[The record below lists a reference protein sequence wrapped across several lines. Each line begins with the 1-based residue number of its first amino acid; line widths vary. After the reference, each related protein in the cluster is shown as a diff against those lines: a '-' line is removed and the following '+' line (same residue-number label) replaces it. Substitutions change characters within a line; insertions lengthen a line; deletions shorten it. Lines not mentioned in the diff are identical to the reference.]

1 MPATG
6 LFSVRTKYMLTII
19 STVVPIFV
27 IILAGIIVEK
37 LDFMPENSVRILSIF
52 SINICFPCLL
62 FHIMSSTPLDNMGSW
77 RWWLGILA
85 VQWLGFFILYFIEKM
100 RGEKDKVAILH
111 GLVVAFCNAGFV
123 GLPII
128 MSVYNQD
135 KAAISVA
142 GVMIVASN
150 TIVIVAQTM
159 LVSVAAKEKK
169 EKEGDAAREETQQSF
184 LKKTGF
190 FLRTYILSNGIFMG
204 VLLGLAVSASGIRL
218 WQPLDKALS
227 MLGYISPTCMLFTLG
242 LGLRPDVARA
252 LSTHSI
258 HAGHQ
263 VVLILLRLAGL
274 PLLTL
279 LVLSLLNI
287 DPLWISVSTI
297 ITATGCAIFT
307 ATLAQIYQA
316 DAGGCALTVSLT
328 NILSIVSLS
337 ATLILLSHMGLLPFS
352 LNL

>member
-1 MPATG
+1 
-6 LFSVRTKYMLTII
+6 MLTII

-77 RWWLGILA
+77 RWWLGIVA

-135 KAAISVA
+135 KAALSVA

-150 TIVIVAQTM
+150 TIVIIAQTM
-159 LVSVAAKEKK
+159 LVSDAAKERK
-169 EKEGDAAREETQQSF
+169 EKEGDTARDEAQPSF
-184 LKKTGF
+184 LKKISF

-204 VLLGLAVSASGIRL
+204 VLLGLAVSASGLGL

-263 VVLILLRLAGL
+263 IVLILLRIAGL
-274 PLLTL
+274 PLVTL
-279 LVLSLLNI
+279 LVLSLLGV

-297 ITATGCAIFT
+297 MTATGCAIFT

-316 DAGGCALTVSLT
+316 DPGGCALTVSLT
-328 NILSIVSLS
+328 NVLSIVSIS
-337 ATLILLSHMGLLPFS
+337 ATLILLSHMGLLHFP
-352 LNL
+352 LNI

>member
-1 MPATG
+1 
-6 LFSVRTKYMLTII
+6 MLTII
-19 STVVPIFV
+19 STVIPIFV
-27 IILAGIIVEK
+27 VILAGIIVEK

-62 FHIMSSTPLDNMGSW
+62 FHIMSTTPLDSMGSW

-85 VQWLGFFILYFIEKM
+85 VQWLGFFIVYFIEKI
-100 RGEKDKVAILH
+100 RGEKDKEAILH

-128 MSVYNQD
+128 MSVFNQD
-135 KAAISVA
+135 KAALSVA

-150 TIVIVAQTM
+150 TIVIIAQTM
-159 LVSVAAKEKK
+159 LVSDMAKERREKEGAAAKE
-169 EKEGDAAREETQQSF
+169 QP
-184 LKKTGF
+184 KKTFLQKAGF

-204 VLLGLAVSASGIRL
+204 VLLGLAVSASGLRI
-218 WQPLDKALS
+218 WQPLDKAVS
-227 MLGYISPTCMLFTLG
+227 MLGYISPICMLFALG

-263 VVLILLRLAGL
+263 IVLILLRIAGL
-274 PLLTL
+274 PLVTL
-279 LVLSLLNI
+279 AVLSFLGI

-297 ITATGCAIFT
+297 MTATGCAIFT

-316 DAGGCALTVSLT
+316 DPGGCALTVSLT
-328 NILSIVSLS
+328 NILSIVSIS
-337 ATLILLSHMGLLPFS
+337 ATLVLLSYLGLLPFS

>member
-1 MPATG
+1 
-6 LFSVRTKYMLTII
+6 MLTII

-62 FHIMSSTPLDNMGSW
+62 FHIMCTTPLDSMGSW
-77 RWWLGILA
+77 KWWLGILA
-85 VQWLGFFILYFIEKM
+85 VQWLGFFIIYLFGKL
-100 RGEKDKVAILH
+100 RGEKDKDAVLH

-128 MSVYNQD
+128 MSVFHQD
-135 KAAISVA
+135 KTALSVA

-150 TIVIVAQTM
+150 TIVIIAQTM
-159 LVSVAAKEKK
+159 LVSDMAKERK
-169 EKEGDAAREETQQSF
+169 ARERAESGNDSVPVEEEKTF
-184 LKKTGF
+184 LQKLGF

-204 VLLGLAVSASGIRL
+204 VLLGLAVSASGLKI
-218 WQPLDKALS
+218 WQPLDKAVS

-258 HAGHQ
+258 HAGQQ
-263 VVLILLRLAGL
+263 VMLILLRLAGL

-279 LVLSLLNI
+279 LVLSLLDI

-297 ITATGCAIFT
+297 MTATGCAIFT

-316 DAGGCALTVSLT
+316 DPGGCALSVSLT
-328 NILSIVSLS
+328 NILSIVSIS
-337 ATLILLSHMGLLPFS
+337 ATLMLLCYMGLLPS
-352 LNL
+352 LSL

>member
-1 MPATG
+1 
-6 LFSVRTKYMLTII
+6 MLTII

-37 LDFMPENSVRILSIF
+37 LDFMPEDSVRILSIF

-62 FHIMSSTPLDNMGSW
+62 FHIMCTTPLDSMGSW
-77 RWWLGILA
+77 KWWLGILA
-85 VQWLGFFILYFIEKM
+85 VQWLGFFIIYFIGKI
-100 RGEKDKVAILH
+100 RGEKDKEAVLH

-128 MSVYNQD
+128 MSVFNHD
-135 KAAISVA
+135 KTALSVA

-150 TIVIVAQTM
+150 TIVIIAQTM
-159 LVSVAAKEKK
+159 LVSDMAKERR
-169 EKEGDAAREETQQSF
+169 EKEMEESEGRPAEEKQKTF
-184 LKKTGF
+184 LQKTGF

-204 VLLGLAVSASGIRL
+204 VLLGLAVSASGLKI
-218 WQPLDKALS
+218 WQPLDKAVS

-258 HAGHQ
+258 HAGQ
-263 VVLILLRLAGL
+263 QIMLILLRLAGL

-279 LVLSLLNI
+279 LVLSLLDI

-297 ITATGCAIFT
+297 MTATGCAIFT

-316 DAGGCALTVSLT
+316 DPGGCALTVSLT
-328 NILSIVSLS
+328 NILSIVSIS
-337 ATLILLSHMGLLPFS
+337 ATLILLSYMGLLPS